1 MRCCF
6 VAILLLWATSAAAQA
21 PRRATPVGTTEP
33 VAAPAESRDAAE
45 PPDGAVSGEREG
57 ALDDADPNETGPED
71 DAVPDATA
79 TTDTTAADAAQNP
92 PVERERVLETVED
105 DSAGPAPRSLEDRRH
120 IHTFALR
127 FGIGFHYYFGIKY
140 GDGPRCDST
149 DPAVEV
155 DEFCHRMGEPFL
167 DLELSYS
174 VANNFAITVSTM
186 LQLDAD
192 RIAGNAGRIFG
203 IGVRG
208 YTSEDAIV
216 KGLFGARVILDWTQS
231 DVDQWSDVDVGLR
244 GEVGLQVDVI
254 RWLAFYM
261 TGGVIVRF
269 LRGFT
274 LLPEVQGGLQV
285 RFP

>member
-6 VAILLLWATSAAAQA
+6 VSVLLLWATSAVAQA
-21 PRRATPVGTTEP
+21 PRRATPATTEP
-33 VAAPAESRDAAE
+33 VAAEAESRDATDPPDEAVADE
-45 PPDGAVSGEREG
+45 MAPDGAPN
-57 ALDDADPNETGPED
+57 DADPNERAPDEGAE
-71 DAVPDATA
+71 PDAA
-79 TTDTTAADAAQNP
+79 TDPRQNP

-105 DSAGPAPRSLEDRRH
+105 DGSAGPAPRSLEDRRH

-127 FGIGFHYYFGIKY
+127 FGIGFHYYFAIKY

-149 DPAVEV
+149 DPTVEV
-155 DEFCHRMGEPFL
+155 EEFCHRMGEPFL

-192 RIAGNAGRIFG
+192 RIAGNPGRTFG

-216 KGLFGARVILDWTQS
+216 KGIFGARVILDWTQS

-254 RWLAFYM
+254 RWLAFYL